1 MVVSCMIIP
10 SFPHF
15 FNNYLIHTVMLPL
28 LYLRTFPYSG
38 QECFNSLMPGMPV
51 AIQTLVFL
59 YRRTSTYLVFATNIE
74 VMLTP

>member
-1 MVVSCMIIP
+1 
-10 SFPHF
+10 
-15 FNNYLIHTVMLPL
+15 MLPL

-38 QECFNSLMPGMPV
+38 QECFNSLMPGMPA

>member
-1 MVVSCMIIP
+1 MIIP

-15 FNNYLIHTVMLPL
+15 FNNSYSHVTIALPSNFPL
-28 LYLRTFPYSG
+28 LFG
-38 QECFNSLMPGMPV
+38 QESFNSLMPGMPV